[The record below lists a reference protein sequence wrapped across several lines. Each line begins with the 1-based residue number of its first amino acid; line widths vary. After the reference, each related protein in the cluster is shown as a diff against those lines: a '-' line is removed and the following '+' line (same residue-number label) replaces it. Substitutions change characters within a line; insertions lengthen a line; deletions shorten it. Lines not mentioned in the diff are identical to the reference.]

1 MLSAAAICLVIA
13 ISDGDTLRLR
23 CGEPGAFQQVTVRLA
38 EVDAPERG
46 QPYARR
52 STASL
57 AALCW
62 GSWATLRPEKED
74 RYGRTVGRV
83 ECRGKDASAEQV
95 RAGMAWAFTRYLTDP
110 AIRRFEVDAKVAGT
124 GLWREAD
131 PMPPWEW
138 RAQIRARTVNR

>member
-1 MLSAAAICLVIA
+1 MLATVAICLVVA
-13 ISDGDTLRLR
+13 ISDGDTLRMR

-52 STASL
+52 SRAAL

-62 GSWATLRPEKED
+62 GSWATLRAEKKD

-95 RAGMAWAFTRYLTDP
+95 RRGMA
-110 AIRRFEVDAKVAGT
+110 
-124 GLWREAD
+124 
-131 PMPPWEW
+131 
-138 RAQIRARTVNR
+138 

>member
-1 MLSAAAICLVIA
+1 MYAASLVCLVLA
-13 ISDGDTLRLR
+13 ITDGDTLRLR

-62 GSWATLRPEKED
+62 GAVATVKGEKED
-74 RYGRTVGRV
+74 RYGRTVARV

-95 RAGMAWAFTRYLTDP
+95 RIGMAWAFSRYLSDP
-110 AIRRFEVDAKVAGT
+110 TIKATEATARAAGA
-124 GLWREAD
+124 GLWGGVD

-138 RAQIRARTVNR
+138 RALKRAGR